1 MDIRINSAE
10 ELYTR
15 YHMDIVRFFEEHLA
29 DREAAWDLCHEVFVR
44 LLITLAA
51 GTELRSPQHWL
62 LRVAKNLLIDT
73 YRHQQANPASLSLE
87 SWELAK
93 LAGDATTF
101 RLLLERTE
109 ILQII
114 VETFHALPAK
124 DQRLLFWRD
133 IERLPLQEMGLRT
146 GTTDAVLS
154 TELWRARKRLQMEYL
169 RRLFQGVLAADEEI
183 LDHLHA
189 LIRFDLIASP
199 HDQLQQIEARS
210 RAYFE
215 CIAPTWDAY
224 VASAYEADLQERLT
238 RLLSW
243 RLDMTVL
250 DVGTGTGY
258 LAGMVAPLVGSVIGV
273 DSASAML
280 ARAGQK
286 MAHSRYQHV
295 VFKEGRAEALPL
307 ATSSVDVAMCHMLLH
322 HVVSPRT
329 ALDEL
334 RRVVRPGG
342 YVLIIDAHAHNLRWT
357 PEAFGDLHYGTD
369 LKKVRKHLAALR
381 MRMLLEDD
389 AGISHSGNFIG
400 RTADFSNFLLLAQV
414 GERAGAV
421 QPHDWRGM
429 GKLSRTRSRRRPVTS
444 EDIVQEEV
452 EYERLSAISSRQLSA

>member
-1 MDIRINSAE
+1 MDIHTNCAA
-10 ELYTR
+10 ELYSR

-44 LLITLAA
+44 LLITVAA

-62 LRVAKNLLIDT
+62 LRVARNLLIDT
-73 YRHQQANPASLSLE
+73 YRHRQANPAPLPLE
-87 SWELAK
+87 SWELAR

-101 RLLLERTE
+101 KLLLERTE
-109 ILQII
+109 ILHII

-133 IERLPLQEMGLRT
+133 IERLPLQEMALRT

-154 TELWRARKRLQMEYL
+154 TELWRARKRLQMEYQ
-169 RRLFQGVLAADEEI
+169 RRRFQGLLAADEEI

-189 LIRFDLIASP
+189 LIRFDLIATP
-199 HDQLQQIEARS
+199 HDQLQQIEARE
-210 RAYFE
+210 RTYFE
-215 CIAPTWDAY
+215 HIAPLWDSY

-243 RLDMTVL
+243 RADMTVL

-273 DSASAML
+273 DPASAML

-286 MAHSRYQHV
+286 MTQSGFQHV
-295 VFKEGRAEALPL
+295 MFTKGRAEALPL
-307 ATSSVDVAMCHMLLH
+307 ATGSVDVAMCHMLLH

-357 PEAFGDLHYGTD
+357 PETFGDLHYGTN
-369 LKKVRKHLAALR
+369 LKKVRRHLSAMG
-381 MRMLLEDD
+381 MRTLLVED
-389 AGISHSGNFIG
+389 AGVSHSGNFIG
-400 RTADFSNFLLLAQV
+400 RTADFKNFLLLAQV
-414 GERAGAV
+414 GERAGTER
-421 QPHDWRGM
+421 PHDWRAR
-429 GKLSRTRSRRRPVTS
+429 GKLSQT
-444 EDIVQEEV
+444 
-452 EYERLSAISSRQLSA
+452 